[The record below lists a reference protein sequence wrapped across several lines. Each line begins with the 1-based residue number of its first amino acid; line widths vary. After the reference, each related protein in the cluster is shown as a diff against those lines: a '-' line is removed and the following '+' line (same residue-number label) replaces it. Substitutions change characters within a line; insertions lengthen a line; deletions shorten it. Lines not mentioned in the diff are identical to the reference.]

1 MQPPW
6 ATNPSQHPTPPDVHT
21 ATKRAVTTDVDP
33 PGADD
38 MSPVQQR
45 LLLARKG
52 GVQSVLLIILPLGER
67 WRKKTCQSL
76 SQMALLTKPY
86 YKFPVFWERIKA
98 LCFCPRLK
106 VFFSKIVVKFP
117 INWERIK
124 VLLTVPLRP
133 RFLIAC
139 FQHIVVDE
147 NLRFTPKKL
156 SIWARFQL
164 FFSID
169 RNL

>member
-21 ATKRAVTTDVDP
+21 ATKRAITTDVDP

-67 WRKKTCQSL
+67 WRKKSRQSL

-124 VLLTVPLRP
+124 ALSTVPFATKVFDHLLLSHCSRQKLEISTRKTFNRGP
-133 RFLIAC
+133 ISSFLL
-139 FQHIVVDE
+139 D
-147 NLRFTPKKL
+147 
-156 SIWARFQL
+156 
-164 FFSID
+164 
-169 RNL
+169 